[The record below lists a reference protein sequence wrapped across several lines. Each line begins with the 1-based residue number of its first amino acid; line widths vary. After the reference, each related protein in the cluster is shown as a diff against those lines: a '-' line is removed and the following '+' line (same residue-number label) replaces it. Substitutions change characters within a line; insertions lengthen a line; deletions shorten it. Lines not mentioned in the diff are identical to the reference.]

1 MAIDPKLP
9 IPVYFQLKTLLLEEI
24 LDGRYG
30 PDGRLPTE
38 HQLCERH
45 GISRTPVTRA
55 IRFWV
60 PGRDASFW
68 PWAQPWSYQ
77 RVAAAAPVERTP
89 IRRRRYSQRRLGG
102 RCLVRARPMMAAFSS
117 WLSSRLAGLRFGTIG
132 NMPGR
137 RAGPAVSVA
146 SDGGSEEVVVVVGA
160 GAAR

>member
-45 GISRTPVTRA
+45 GISGPPVTGG

-60 PGRDASFW
+60 RAATRPSGPGRS
-68 PWAQPWSYQ
+68 
-77 RVAAAAPVERTP
+77 RGRTSGSP
-89 IRRRRYSQRRLGG
+89 PRRRSSG
-102 RCLVRARPMMAAFSS
+102 RQF
-117 WLSSRLAGLRFGTIG
+117 
-132 NMPGR
+132 
-137 RAGPAVSVA
+137 
-146 SDGGSEEVVVVVGA
+146 D
-160 GAAR
+160 GAATASAAWGAVAW